1 MGLTGGSPRVEEE
14 DYRDA
19 HRAADAAAP
28 ELRRR
33 FLQAVREKAAELDED
48 ALAAAIIEGGA
59 EGVLELIGGLT
70 SEELAEPAREA
81 FQDGGELAGQ
91 ALDEAL
97 RAATA
102 IRAAKEGEP
111 SAELRFRFDG
121 LNPQAVAIA
130 DELAGAMIVQIDEEL
145 RFAIQRQVLLAQVD
159 GIPPRELAR
168 RIRDEGL
175 GLTSRQMEAV
185 VNFRRKLEKL
195 GDLDLETIN
204 RRTTRYYDA
213 LVRQRATTIAISETI
228 QAAELGQAESWR
240 QAADLGLISRQSQEE
255 WVATFDDRLDHSIC
269 EPMDGRK
276 KKLGEAW
283 LLPNGARVPVPA
295 RSHPRC
301 RCTAT
306 LIPEIIL

>member
-19 HRAADAAAP
+19 HRAADGSAP

-33 FLQAVREKAAELDED
+33 FLQAVHEKAAELDED
-48 ALAAAIIEGGA
+48 ALASAIIESGA
-59 EGVLELIGGLT
+59 EGVLELIGSLADDA
-70 SEELAEPAREA
+70 LAEPAREA
-81 FQDGGELAGQ
+81 FLAGGELAGE
-91 ALDEAL
+91 ALDAAL
-97 RAATA
+97 RAASA
-102 IRAAKEGEP
+102 IRAAAEGEEP
-111 SAELRFRFDG
+111 GELRYRFDG
-121 LNPQAVAIA
+121 VNPQAVAIA
-130 DELAGAMIVQIDEEL
+130 DEIAGAMIVQIDEEL
-145 RFAIQRQVLLAQVD
+145 RAAIRKQVLLAQVD

-175 GLTSRQMEAV
+175 GLTERQMEAV
-185 VNFRRKLEKL
+185 VNFRRKLEKP

-228 QAAELGQAESWR
+228 QAAELGQAEAWR
-240 QAADLGLISRQSQEE
+240 QAADLGLISRESMEE

-276 KKLGEAW
+276 KKLGEPW

-306 LIPEIIL
+306 LIPEILH